1 MPLVSALRGVTYFYY
16 FVIAEIKN
24 IALNFEHF

>member
-1 MPLVSALRGVTYFYY
+1 MPLVSALRVTYFYY
-16 FVIAEIKN
+16 FVIAEVKN